1 MYMKNGIPE
10 ALYEDIKEKYRKIAD
25 KRPDI
30 AREKLAE
37 LFESEV
43 GYYQEIYEVLDKMY
57 EETIDEDDI

>member
-1 MYMKNGIPE
+1 MKNGIPE
-10 ALYEDIKEKYRKIAD
+10 SLYEDSKEKERKSAD

-37 LFESEV
+37 MFDSDV
-43 GYYQEIYEVLDKMY
+43 GYYQEIYEALEKMY